1 MIYTVIKQAAGKWAV
16 FSPTGTKLDVKAT
29 KAAAIT
35 LAAIMAGWAG
45 KVVVKA

>member
-1 MIYTVIKQAAGKWAV
+1 MVFTVFKVGPSAWAV
-16 FSPTGTKLDVKAT
+16 FSPTGTKLDVKKT

-35 LAAIMAGWAG
+35 LASIMAGWAG